1 MKKINKN
8 FIIGGCL
15 FFVFI
20 IFTILVKFV
29 DVQAIGP
36 IGSKVGLAGLNEL
49 YLVKTSSTLW
59 DNISD
64 IIMAISLLVACLFV
78 VIGIAQWVHRKKFKE
93 IDRNIFIMAGLYIAI
108 IVVYVFFEVVV
119 VNNRPILEKGELV
132 ASFPSSHVLIS
143 VSILFSALIQA
154 HKYYI
159 TSNKLMFFVDIA
171 ISILTVTLVISRILS
186 GVHWITD
193 IIGSLLISGALVFIH
208 NGLLDVLMKKNRE

>member
-20 IFTILVKFV
+20 VFTILVKFV

-159 TSNKLMFFVDIA
+159 SSNKLMFFVDIA

>member
-20 IFTILVKFV
+20 IFAILVKFV

-159 TSNKLMFFVDIA
+159 SSNKLMFFVDIA
-171 ISILTVTLVISRILS
+171 ISILTVTLVISRVLS

-193 IIGSLLISGALVFIH
+193 IIG
-208 NGLLDVLMKKNRE
+208 